1 MIMAGTRPEQALLS
15 RDTDM
20 TRTDD
25 TRRVIEGMVDGL
37 NDHRIDDIGD
47 FFAEGFRW
55 MGNTGC
61 GTKTGL
67 KEFQDNWQRPFQAAF
82 SDKVCID
89 EARLYM
95 GEWAAAFGRQEAV
108 HSGVFMGVQPTGK
121 KVEIRYMDFWKVV
134 DGKIVDNWVMVDF
147 PHVMAQLGVDVF
159 NGEGWEA
166 FDRGARPAPRPERSS

>member
-1 MIMAGTRPEQALLS
+1 MVGTRPEQASLT

-20 TRTDD
+20 TKTDD

-108 HSGVFMGVQPTGK
+108 HSGVFMGVEPTGK
-121 KVEIRYMDFWKVV
+121 TVEIRYMDFWKVV
-134 DGKIVDNWVMVDF
+134 DGKIADNWVMVDF

-166 FDRGARPAPRPERSS
+166 FDRGERPAPRPKRSS

>member
-1 MIMAGTRPEQALLS
+1 MTGARPEQAALT
-15 RDTDM
+15 RETDM
-20 TRTDD
+20 TKTAE
-25 TRRVIEGMVDGL
+25 TRAVIEGMVDGL
-37 NDHRIDDIGD
+37 NDHRINDIGD
-47 FFAEGFRW
+47 FFAEGFCW

-108 HSGVFMGVQPTGK
+108 HSGDFMGVAPTGK
-121 KVEIRYMDFWKVV
+121 TVEIRYMDFWKVV
-134 DGKIVDNWVMVDF
+134 DGKIADNWVMVDF

-166 FDRGARPAPRPERSS
+166 FDRGERLAPRPDSSS